1 MRAERGTDVPDGSAP
16 TSLSKRDRLQL
27 VLLHRMASSV
37 TDDSGEAEYH
47 SKMVEVLEH
56 GFAAEY
62 SAEFTPIY
70 DELPLEECR
79 LVMDILEMFR
89 VLGASVEAVGSD
101 AVRQIDEHAASALQF
116 AGFDFNDSREGRMAD
131 YAGYLIRQGRWGEL
145 AVLFD
150 DDHERGNSHMP
161 RLDAYVRMLAVY
173 RPIREAVTHGAVRD
187 RYLLDKDELS
197 QVVRAWPYPR

>member
-1 MRAERGTDVPDGSAP
+1 MGAEPGPDVPHGSAP

-27 VLLHRMASSV
+27 ALLHRMASSV

-47 SKMVEVLEH
+47 SKMIEVLEH
-56 GFAAEY
+56 GFTAEY

-79 LVMDILEMFR
+79 LVTEILEMFR
-89 VLGASVEAVGSD
+89 VLGASVEAIGSD
-101 AVRQIDEHAASALQF
+101 AVRQIDEHAARALQF

-131 YAGYLIRQGRWGEL
+131 YAEYLIRQGRWVEL
-145 AVLFD
+145 AVFFD

-161 RLDAYVRMLAVY
+161 TLDAYVRMLAVY
-173 RPIREAVTHGAVRD
+173 RPIWEAMTQGAVRD
-187 RYLLDKDELS
+187 RYLLGNDELS
-197 QVVRAWPYPR
+197 QVVRARPYPR